1 MYDMIWD
8 IKFNYIVSIN
18 KKCEF
23 CKCTLIM
30 KLNYYKYI
38 NYMIQIYY
46 YAKLIYASIENILIN
61 CKNVLI

>member
-30 KLNYYKYI
+30 KLNYYKYT
-38 NYMIQIYY
+38 NYVIQIYY
-46 YAKLIYASIENILIN
+46 YIKLIKLLQIY
-61 CKNVLI
+61 

>member
-30 KLNYYKYI
+30 KLNYYKYT
-38 NYMIQIYY
+38 NYVIQIYY
-46 YAKLIYASIENILIN
+46 YAKLIYLHYWKYIN
-61 CKNVLI
+61 